1 MFGKIAR
8 YVRKKRSRVR
18 AEEHHVALLP
28 DKSETQLLYLKT
40 QDVHLDAVVAN
51 SDQDPSPVD
60 KHSLQCP
67 SSSDHRTDAPEDH
80 DGAALEVDVLIHAHE
95 ASVPKQEASVG
106 DDPIVDSLTLG
117 RMWNSFASIN
127 ALPDE
132 VLVHVFLCTRLKR
145 RAYDEDIGPAEPTR
159 YMVVCRRWRDV
170 IVGHACFWGTIV
182 VKERTEWLRL
192 ALPRSNQAML
202 YLEFNKLPT
211 LASVLP
217 DVMPHRD
224 RIRSLVLGYHPFYT
238 EFMTVSPL
246 IAAPFKSLTRLKIS
260 ASTWYRPD
268 VGYFVLL
275 PEHYPHLTHLEL
287 KGLHVKW
294 TASLLRQLTSLSL
307 SNGSSTPFPMHAD
320 AFLDVLQHGQDLKS
334 LILDGFISA
343 ACSAFPSQSRH
354 PFSLPRLQE
363 FSITDSAQW
372 VQQLATFVRAP
383 TRGRVQISGK
393 VAIGDLDD
401 TLISHRGLLLPPE
414 RHFFPANI
422 TTLRVH
428 ILCPSTTFILD
439 CSGNPVST
447 TLELNLPKDVIL
459 TSSTI
464 LASIKSALNPGSLRH
479 LYLCMPMHNV
489 DRDAFDAYLDASPHL
504 QSLHLVST
512 APWGSTRHPLPLCI
526 FDSLAARSHAL
537 DKDESDVARVRL
549 RCPKLRSLYLGGLAW
564 DGGAPMD
571 AALDCLR
578 IRAALDVRKLEF
590 LNIHVLP
597 RPSEGGP
604 KQWRAVDRRY
614 FKQLQKTVSHTFS
627 FSVDEVN

>member
-1 MFGKIAR
+1 M
-8 YVRKKRSRVR
+8 
-18 AEEHHVALLP
+18 
-28 DKSETQLLYLKT
+28 
-40 QDVHLDAVVAN
+40 
-51 SDQDPSPVD
+51 
-60 KHSLQCP
+60 
-67 SSSDHRTDAPEDH
+67 
-80 DGAALEVDVLIHAHE
+80 LIHAHE
-95 ASVPKQEASVG
+95 AFVPKQEASVG

-145 RAYDEDIGPAEPTR
+145 RTWEKDISPVEPTR
-159 YMVVCRRWRDV
+159 YMVVCRRWREV
-170 IVGHACFWGTIV
+170 IVSHACFWGTIV
-182 VKERTEWLRL
+182 VKKRTEWLGL

-202 YLEFNKLPT
+202 YLEFDDLPT

-217 DVMPHRD
+217 DVTPHRD
-224 RIRSLVLGYHPFYT
+224 RIRTLTLGYHPCYT
-238 EFMTVSPL
+238 EFMVVSPL
-246 IAAPFKSLTRLKIS
+246 ISATLKSLTRLEIT
-260 ASTWYRPD
+260 ASTWRRPE

-275 PEHYPHLTHLEL
+275 PEHYPQLTHLEL
-287 KGLHVKW
+287 QGVHIQW
-294 TASLLRQLTSLSL
+294 TTSLLSRLKVLSL
-307 SNGSSTPFPMHAD
+307 TKCSIGPSPIHAD
-320 AFLDVLQHGQDLKS
+320 IFLGVLRRGRRLKK
-334 LILDGFISA
+334 LVLDGFMTA
-343 ACSAFPSQSRH
+343 ACSDPPSKSQP

-363 FSITDSAQW
+363 FRITDSAQW
-372 VQQLATFVRAP
+372 VQQLAIFVRAP
-383 TRGRVQISGK
+383 TRGRVQISGN

-401 TLISHRGLLLPPE
+401 TPISHRGLLLPPE
-414 RHFFPANI
+414 RPFFSANI
-422 TTLRVH
+422 TTLRVY
-428 ILCPSTTFILD
+428 ILCPSTKFTLE
-439 CSGNPVST
+439 CSENPVST
-447 TLELNLPKDVIL
+447 ALELNLPKDVIL

-464 LASIKSALNPGSLRH
+464 LASIKSALNPGSLQS
-479 LYLCMPMHNV
+479 LALSIPMHNV

-512 APWGSTRHPLPLCI
+512 APWGSSRHPLPLCI
-526 FDSLAARSHAL
+526 FDSLAARSRAL

-578 IRAALDVRKLEF
+578 TRAALDVRKLEF

-614 FKQLQKTVSHTFS
+614 FKQLQKMVSHTFS